1 MLFRLVQP
9 VKRSGSSKGQFQK
22 RIPKDLRD
30 RIAGRKLVVPIG
42 GEFVSM
48 TVPAKAV
55 SIRFSLRT
63 SDPSEIKIRHAEA
76 LGYFEGVFRSFR
88 ESRPLR
94 LTRAQAVSLSGDFY
108 RNWADAD
115 HDDRARTIIVE
126 VDETGARVVD
136 EHEEAEAEA
145 FVSALQR
152 FRDLKDNGDPSEA
165 ERTLGPI
172 IDRLLAAKGIPEV
185 DAPTRVLLHE
195 TFLDAAIDAMNA
207 RLRQTGGNDFEEDP
221 RARRFP
227 DWERVKPSPA
237 NPGATTSSGKSSL
250 TRLVEDWWTEA
261 KALGRKPS
269 THESYSNTMKAFVA
283 FLKHDDANRATA
295 ADVIAFKDHRL
306 ATINPRT
313 GKPLSPK
320 TVKDSDLA
328 GLKAIFDW
336 AAVNRRMASNPAA
349 GVTLRLGKPAK
360 LRSKGFTDGEASAIL
375 KATLQV
381 GEGRERPETRAAKR
395 WVPWICA
402 YSGARVGE
410 IAQIRKC
417 DVRKD
422 GEHWTIT
429 ITPEAGTVKTNEARS
444 FPIHT
449 HLVAQGFLEFVA
461 EVPEGHL
468 FLRPGDDG
476 DVLGPLQGVK
486 NRLGELA
493 RKAIPGA
500 KVAPTHGW
508 RHRFKTIGL
517 EAGIDHRVL
526 DAIQGHSARTQG
538 ESYGDVTMATM
549 AAAMA
554 KVPRYDVK

>member
-1 MLFRLVQP
+1 MLYRLVRP

-22 RIPKDLRD
+22 RIPQDLRD

-63 SDPSEIKIRHAEA
+63 GDPTEIKIRQAEA
-76 LGYFEGVFRSFR
+76 LAYVEGVFRSLR
-88 ESRPLR
+88 ESRPLN

-108 RNWADAD
+108 RNWADAELEQ
-115 HDDRARTIIVE
+115 RARTIVVE
-126 VDETGARVVD
+126 VDETGARVVH
-136 EHEEAEAEA
+136 EHDEAEAEA
-145 FVSALQR
+145 FGSALQR
-152 FRDLKDNGDPSEA
+152 FRDLKEQGEPSEV
-165 ERTLGPI
+165 ERTVGPI
-172 IDRLLAAKGIPEV
+172 IDRLLTAKGIPEV
-185 DAPTRVLLHE
+185 DEASRALLRE
-195 TFLDAAIDAMNA
+195 AFLDAAIDAMDA
-207 RLRQTGGNDFEEDP
+207 RRRQAGNDFTEDP

-227 DWERVKPSPA
+227 DWERVKPSLA
-237 NPGATTSSGKSSL
+237 SADARMVAGKPSL
-250 TRLVEDWWTEA
+250 TGLVEDWWTEA

-283 FLKHDDANRATA
+283 FLKHDDAGRVTA
-295 ADVIAFKDHRL
+295 ADVVAFKDHRL

-313 GKPLSPK
+313 DKPISPK

-328 GLKAIFDW
+328 GLKAVFDW
-336 AAVNRRMASNPAA
+336 AVVNRRMASNPAM

-410 IAQIRKC
+410 VAQLRKS
-417 DVRKD
+417 DVHKD
-422 GEHWTIT
+422 GEHWIIT

-444 FPIHT
+444 FPIHA
-449 HLVAQGFLEFVA
+449 HLVEQGFLKFVA
-461 EVPEGHL
+461 EAPDGHL

-476 DVLGPLQGVK
+476 NVLGPLQGVK
-486 NRLGELA
+486 NRLGEQA
-493 RKAIPGA
+493 RDAIPDA

-554 KVPRYDVK
+554 RVPRYEVG